1 LHSKDI
7 VHRDLK
13 PANILY
19 SRQDA
24 VWKLADFGFSTEATS
39 RSFRVTTSIRGTQGY
54 FAPEFFGSDQ
64 PLYNNKMDIWSMGC
78 ILYEFS
84 VGKRAFRNDF
94 ATLEY
99 KTTGVLPAITLD
111 EYFSEQCKKA
121 VTESITMMLRV
132 DANSRPTAT
141 NLIEEFSRNFEFT
154 LTRTFDNVQIYQEF
168 RTSSE
173 GPRTFRELRNTAGE
187 RDEASKLEPCMRS
200 LTIGDE
206 GGNQSQKVS
215 ETNKIGHGR
224 TNTSQPL
231 KFVVKGLS
239 GRRYPMELP
248 LATTIDDLKSI
259 LYGKGEVPPENQR
272 LVFKGRHMED
282 GRTLCDYN
290 VRNDDLIDVVLSVR
304 WVAGDWL

>member
-1 LHSKDI
+1 LIHIPATEAKVIENEVQAITKLCEKGAHLHIVRVLKIGELRDTRFLFIDMELCDLNLAEFIHCTRAQVSVPTYFIKDLSPPLKVRQIWNVMLQITKGVKYLHSKDI

-64 PLYNNKMDIWSMGC
+64 PLYNNKIDIWSMGC

-84 VGKRAFRNDF
+84 VGKRAFRHDF

-99 KTTGVLPAITLD
+99 KMTGVLPAITLD

-154 LTRTFDNVQIYQEF
+154 LTRTLSTMCRYTKNFERHLKGHVHFANCVIPQV
-168 RTSSE
+168 
-173 GPRTFRELRNTAGE
+173 REM
-187 RDEASKLEPCMRS
+187 KV
-200 LTIGDE
+200 
-206 GGNQSQKVS
+206 NQ
-215 ETNKIGHGR
+215 
-224 TNTSQPL
+224 
-231 KFVVKGLS
+231 
-239 GRRYPMELP
+239 
-248 LATTIDDLKSI
+248 
-259 LYGKGEVPPENQR
+259 
-272 LVFKGRHMED
+272 
-282 GRTLCDYN
+282 
-290 VRNDDLIDVVLSVR
+290 LIQC
-304 WVAGDWL
+304 